1 MIFAAQQHA
10 AQYATATVASV
21 SLNAFQDAINVI
33 AHHAAAQLI
42 AIILAAVSVFALLA
56 NAILEEDAS
65 PLAIMY
71 VIMTAK

>member
-21 SLNAFQDAINVI
+21 SLNAYQDAIN
-33 AHHAAAQLI
+33 ATALHAAAQLI
-42 AIILAAVSVFALLA
+42 VIILAAVSVFAVLA

-65 PLAIMY
+65 HLAITY
-71 VIMTAK
+71 VTMTAK